1 MWQNEG
7 DFIAFIMSCFCV
19 LIMFAVAAGAI
30 YGFIRFAMWIG
41 EVL

>member
-1 MWQNEG
+1 MWQNKVN
-7 DFIAFIMSCFCV
+7 FTAFIVSCICV
-19 LIMFAVAAGAI
+19 LMIFAVAAGAI